1 MIFDQI
7 LNPFVAT
14 IFSLFVDSNS
24 SGLGRCLR
32 AVKRIVDSVA
42 GAFRAPLA
50 GRIFKT
56 NVEPRIAFLNVGIGH
71 SYKGNIWAV

>member
-1 MIFDQI
+1 MI
-7 LNPFVAT
+7 LNQIINPIVAT
-14 IFSLFVDSNS
+14 IFSLFVNSKS

-32 AVKRIVDSVA
+32 PMQCVVDSVSR
-42 GAFRAPLA
+42 AFRAPLA

-56 NVEPRIAFLNVGIGH
+56 NIEPRIAFLNVGIGH

>member
-1 MIFDQI
+1 MILDQI
-7 LNPFVAT
+7 INPFVAT
-14 IFSLFVDSNS
+14 IFSLFVNSKS
-24 SGLGRCLR
+24 SGLGRCLC

-42 GAFRAPLA
+42 GTFSAPLA